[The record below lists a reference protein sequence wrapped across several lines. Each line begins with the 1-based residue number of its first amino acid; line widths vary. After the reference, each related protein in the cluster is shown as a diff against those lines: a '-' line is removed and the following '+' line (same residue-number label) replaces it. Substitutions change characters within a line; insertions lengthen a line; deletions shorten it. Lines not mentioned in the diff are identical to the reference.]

1 MKKYF
6 FLSLI
11 ALAALITAGA
21 LATIASQ
28 QQQSAMALT
37 DPDLSPATERKAPI
51 VTSGD
56 NVYIVWWTDKGMPNA
71 NGELLFRSSS
81 DSGSTFGE
89 KINLSNTTDA
99 DSIDAEVAVE
109 GDNVFIT
116 WWERNATSNEPV
128 MKISTDNGQTFGPML
143 RLATNG
149 TIGSISTSN
158 TD

>member
-28 QQQSAMALT
+28 QQQSAMAWT
-37 DPDLSPATERKAPI
+37 DPDPEPATERKAPI

-116 WWERNATSNEPV
+116 WWEGNATSNEPV

>member
-21 LATIASQ
+21 SATIASQ
-28 QQQSAMALT
+28 QQQSAMAWT
-37 DPDLSPATERKAPI
+37 DPYTSPATERKAPI
-51 VTSGD
+51 VTSDD

-149 TIGSISTSN
+149 TIGSISSSN